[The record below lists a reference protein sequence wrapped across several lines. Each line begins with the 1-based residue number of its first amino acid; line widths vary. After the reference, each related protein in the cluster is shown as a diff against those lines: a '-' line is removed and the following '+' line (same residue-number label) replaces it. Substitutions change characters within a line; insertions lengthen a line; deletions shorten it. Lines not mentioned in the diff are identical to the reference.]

1 MANIANIVVFD
12 GAAVPVSHTLVP
24 VDVSK
29 DPKTGAIVAVWRE
42 QIASLPT
49 YAQVTATA
57 RLSKSRR
64 SGVWNVD
71 FRVEVPV
78 MESVSGSNSAGYTAA
93 PKVAYIDTT
102 GIYGHYHERGSIAGR
117 RLSRQIAVN
126 VGNNVS
132 ASVAAAT
139 TGVLPDLF
147 DALVAPT

>member
-12 GAAVPVSHTLVP
+12 GANPPVAHTLVP

-29 DPKTGAIVAVWRE
+29 DPRNGDIVAVWRE
-42 QIASLPT
+42 QIPNLPM
-49 YAQVTATA
+49 YAQVMAIA

-78 MESVSGSNSAGYTAA
+78 MESVSGQNSSGYTAA
-93 PKVAYIDTT
+93 PKVAFVDTT
-102 GIYGHYHERGSIAGR
+102 GIYGHYHERGTIAGR
-117 RLSRQIAVN
+117 RLSRQLAIN
-126 VGNNVS
+126 IGGNIS
-132 ASVAAAT
+132 ASVVAAT
-139 TGVLPDLF
+139 SGVLPDLF

>member
-12 GAAVPVSHTLVP
+12 GAATPVQHTLVP

-29 DPKTGAIVAVWRE
+29 DSKTGAIVALWRE

-93 PKVAYIDTT
+93 PRVAYIDTT

-126 VGNNVS
+126 IGNNVTT
-132 ASVAAAT
+132 SVAAAT
-139 TGVLPDLF
+139 AGVLPDLF